1 MFTQYFVLSI
11 DLGDDGFGA
20 RERARQLTSWYRPM
34 KARHFEDEG
43 DLEDKRR
50 ILGDQRGGD
59 DDVNVR
65 GNVRR

>member
-1 MFTQYFVLSI
+1 
-11 DLGDDGFGA
+11 
-20 RERARQLTSWYRPM
+20 M